1 MRSFKL
7 FAVAIAVATFVVSS
21 CSIEKRVHRP
31 GYSIKLNK
39 FNSSS
44 DEAKAPRSEKAE
56 VAQLEVKEERVITTN
71 TPSSLIVTESNQSQ
85 NVVAEKTEVESKVA
99 IAPAK
104 KNVVKNIFSNKAE
117 VKEVAASNQVTA
129 KDETF
134 SQVAKA
140 KEAAAKKKSSSSR
153 PSKGLLIVLCFFIP
167 WLAVGLATD
176 WDVMPIVYNILWT
189 MLCGIPGIIH
199 GIIVVNREM

>member
-7 FAVAIAVATFVVSS
+7 FAVAIALATFVVSS

-39 FNSSS
+39 LNNSS
-44 DEAKAPRSEKAE
+44 DEAKAPRSEKSE

-71 TPSSLIVTESNQSQ
+71 TPSSLIVTESNQAQ

-99 IAPAK
+99 ANET
-104 KNVVKNIFSNKAE
+104 KNVVKNILSNKAE
-117 VKEVAASNQVTA
+117 VKEAASNQSIA
-129 KDETF
+129 KETF
-134 SQVAKA
+134 SQVSEA

-176 WDVMPIVYNILWT
+176 WDVMPIIYNILWT